1 MNFDTYISHTNLS
14 DSTKKTYSLN
24 YKNYLEQFENANK
37 IITKESID
45 MIVEYIATLEKS
57 NNTKMMLIAI
67 LINLMNFNGYDTRE
81 IKIIQSAM
89 FDTKKKDTII
99 RKNEKEHVLP
109 SLKVIETYNKS
120 LLKQENYREYIINF
134 ILLNYNVRN
143 QDLDLEIVFK
153 KKDVDNENNFLLV
166 RATDVVY
173 IRNKYKTFSNY
184 GKKIFKIRSRP
195 FTRACQR
202 FVENGETRLLTKNS
216 NLTQEISKYTYNSLS
231 ESDYLKIVIDSIDF
245 NKDFRKLDLI
255 SKRRGTSVSVLLSEY
270 SIKVK

>member
-14 DSTKKTYSLN
+14 TSTKKTYSLN

-184 GKKIFKIRSRP
+184 GKKTHIIRSRP

-202 FVENGETRLLTKNS
+202 FVESGDTKILTKNS
-216 NLTQEISKYTYNSLS
+216 NLTQEISKYTYNGLS
-231 ESDYLKIVIDSIDF
+231 ESDYLKIVIHSIDF
-245 NKDFRKLDLI
+245 NKDLRKLDKI
-255 SKRRGTSVSVLLSEY
+255 GERRGTSTAVLISEY

>member
-1 MNFDTYISHTNLS
+1 MNFDNYISHTNLS
-14 DSTKKTYSLN
+14 TSTKKTYSLN
-24 YKNYLEQFENANK
+24 YKNHLEQFENANK
-37 IITKESID
+37 LITKESID

-67 LINLMNFNGYDTRE
+67 LINLMSFNGYDTRE
-81 IKIIQSAM
+81 IKIIQNAM
-89 FDTKKKDTII
+89 FETKKKDTII
-99 RKNEKEHVLP
+99 RKNKKEEFLP
-109 SLKVIETYNKS
+109 SLKVIETYIKS
-120 LLKQENYREYIINF
+120 LLKQENYREYIINYL
-134 ILLNYNVRN
+134 LLNYNVRN

-184 GKKIFKIRSRP
+184 GKKTHIIRSRP

-202 FVENGETRLLTKNS
+202 FVESGDTKILTKNS
-216 NLTQEISKYTYNSLS
+216 NLTQEISKYTYNGLS
-231 ESDYLKIVIDSIDF
+231 ESDYLKIVIHSIDF
-245 NKDFRKLDLI
+245 NKDLRKLDKI
-255 SKRRGTSVSVLLSEY
+255 GERRGTSTAVLISEY

>member
-14 DSTKKTYSLN
+14 TSTKKTYSMN
-24 YKNYLEQFENANK
+24 YNNHLQQFENANK

-184 GKKIFKIRSRP
+184 GKKIHIIRSRP

-202 FVENGETRLLTKNS
+202 FVESGDTKILTKNS
-216 NLTQEISKYTYNSLS
+216 NLTQEISKYTYNGLS

-255 SKRRGTSVSVLLSEY
+255 SKRRGTSVNVLISEY